1 MSAAYSFVQRRRGG
15 TGRWVATRPAAIM
28 KAGTVAAALGLA
40 MVPAVWADEGK
51 VQGSTRVAAVDGAAD
66 TSPYRLGMPLP
77 RIDLD
82 VDLKVLL
89 VQHRPSTTQNDA
101 TAAEDTILVA
111 IALSVPQSV
120 DEDIAK
126 QYDLQLLDRTEL
138 PELNLRIVQ
147 FRVAGNRA
155 VAPLL
160 SDLRNDQRIRRA
172 QQNAQYSVPLQ
183 SSPAPGSSR
192 LNVPPAEAPPPAPDR
207 KGPKVAKVAQKSPD
221 QAEPI
226 NGTRA
231 GRLLKGQAANE
242 NALQPVRVDN
252 VGDVLSGGL

>member
-1 MSAAYSFVQRRRGG
+1 
-15 TGRWVATRPAAIM
+15 M

-51 VQGSTRVAAVDGAAD
+51 VQGSTRVAAVDGTAD

-82 VDLKVLL
+82 LKVLL
-89 VQHRPSTTQNDA
+89 AQHRPSTTQNDA
-101 TAAEDTILVA
+101 TAVEDTILVA
-111 IALSVPQSV
+111 ITLSVPQGV

-138 PELNLRIVQ
+138 PELDLRIVQ

-155 VAPLL
+155 VVPLL
-160 SDLRNDQRIRRA
+160 SELRNDQRIRRA
-172 QQNAQYSVPLQ
+172 QQNAQYSVPSQ
-183 SSPAPGSSR
+183 SNPAPGVSR
-192 LNVPPAEAPPPAPDR
+192 LNGPPAEAPQPAPDR

>member
-1 MSAAYSFVQRRRGG
+1 MSAAYRYLQGRQGG
-15 TGRWVATRPAAIM
+15 TGCWATSRPAAIM
-28 KAGTVAAALGLA
+28 KAATAAAALSLA
-40 MVPAVWADEGK
+40 MMPAVWADEGK
-51 VQGSTRVAAVDGAAD
+51 VQGSTRVAAVDGSAD
-66 TSPYRLGMPLP
+66 TSPYRLGMPVP

-89 VQHRPSTTQNDA
+89 AQHRPSTTQNDA
-101 TAAEDTILVA
+101 TTAEDTILVA

-126 QYDLQLLDRTEL
+126 QYDLKLLDRTEL

-160 SDLRNDQRIRRA
+160 SDLRNDQRIHRA
-172 QQNAQYSVPLQ
+172 QQNAQYNVP
-183 SSPAPGSSR
+183 SPNSPAPGSSR
-192 LNVPPAEAPPPAPDR
+192 LNGPPAEAPPSAPDR
-207 KGPKVAKVAQKSPD
+207 KSPKVAKVAQKSPD
-221 QAEPI
+221 QAEPLM
-226 NGTRA
+226 GTRA
-231 GRLLKGQAANE
+231 ARLLKGQANE
-242 NALQPVRVDN
+242 NALQPVRADN

>member
-1 MSAAYSFVQRRRGG
+1 
-15 TGRWVATRPAAIM
+15 M

-89 VQHRPSTTQNDA
+89 VQHRPSMTQNDA

-192 LNVPPAEAPPPAPDR
+192 LNGPPAEAPPPAPDR